1 MLTSVFHTETFALQ
15 MVGLAMAV
23 SLLSGL
29 TIALIYKKCNV
40 STGKF
45 SIILAMIPML
55 ISTVILIADGNLGAS
70 IAVLGA
76 FSLVRFRSVAGGAA
90 EIGFIFFA
98 MTVGLA
104 AGMGYLTFALLIT
117 AVGGVT
123 VFLLDKSG
131 FAEPVTMD
139 RTLKITIP
147 ENLNYTGLFDN
158 LFKAYTSYAHLENVR
173 TTGMG
178 TLYELHYHLRLR
190 KAESEKD
197 FIDDLRCLNGNLD
210 IVLGNPGKEATAL

>member
-1 MLTSVFHTETFALQ
+1 MLTSVFHTETFSLYSVALT
-15 MVGLAMAV
+15 MAV
-23 SLLSGL
+23 ALLSGL
-29 TIALIYKKCNV
+29 VIAFIYKKCNV
-40 STGKF
+40 TTGKF
-45 SIILAMIPML
+45 SIILVMVPLL

-104 AGMGYLTFALLIT
+104 TGMGYLTFALLIT
-117 AVGGVT
+117 AAGGIAF
-123 VFLLDKSG
+123 FLLDKMG
-131 FAEPVTMD
+131 FAEPINCD
-139 RTLKITIP
+139 RSLKITIP
-147 ENLNYTGLFDN
+147 ESLNYTGLFDN

-178 TLYELHYHLRLR
+178 TLYELHYNLRLR
-190 KAESEKD
+190 NDSMEKD
-197 FIDDLRCLNGNLD
+197 FLDDLRCLNGNLD
-210 IVLGNPGKEATAL
+210 IVIGAPGKEATVL